1 MNPHSFTAGRGGLRQ
16 FGSVT
21 TVPAHWWWFPNFRK
35 NFPCFAKITE
45 RGAVVCNQVAIYPAD
60 DDGDGVD
67 NDDNNDDHFDWVQQL
82 AIKLQYR
89 SEDER
94 LCDNLT
100 LLSPNTWLRRTIR
113 GQPGQ
118 LESCEVRLGLGF
130 ADIMRHFCQ
139 SGVPLGVIWDTSG
152 HDGCQLNVIWAK
164 RSPARKFFFFKIR
177 TFIG

>member
-1 MNPHSFTAGRGGLRQ
+1 MVSKLSQKLSLLCKNHREGL
-16 FGSVT
+16 
-21 TVPAHWWWFPNFRK
+21 HWS
-35 NFPCFAKITE
+35 
-45 RGAVVCNQVAIYPAD
+45 AIKLRYRAD
-60 DDGDGVD
+60 DDGDGDD

-139 SGVPLGVIWDTSG
+139 SGVPLGVIWHT
-152 HDGCQLNVIWAK
+152 
-164 RSPARKFFFFKIR
+164 
-177 TFIG
+177 

>member
-16 FGSVT
+16 YGSVT

-113 GQPGQ
+113 GQPEQ
-118 LESCEVRLGLGF
+118 LESSEVRLGRFCRHHETFLSIRGSTWSYLGHLR
-130 ADIMRHFCQ
+130 A
-139 SGVPLGVIWDTSG
+139 
-152 HDGCQLNVIWAK
+152 
-164 RSPARKFFFFKIR
+164 
-177 TFIG
+177 

>member
-1 MNPHSFTAGRGGLRQ
+1 MAKTFLALQKSQRGVQWSAIKLRYR
-16 FGSVT
+16 
-21 TVPAHWWWFPNFRK
+21 A
-35 NFPCFAKITE
+35 
-45 RGAVVCNQVAIYPAD
+45 
-60 DDGDGVD
+60 DGDGDGDD

-118 LESCEVRLGLGF
+118 LESCEVRLGRFCRHHETFLSIRGSTWSYLGHLR
-130 ADIMRHFCQ
+130 AQGLSLVCNMGKKE
-139 SGVPLGVIWDTSG
+139 SS
-152 HDGCQLNVIWAK
+152 K
-164 RSPARKFFFFKIR
+164 K
-177 TFIG
+177 

>member
-1 MNPHSFTAGRGGLRQ
+1 MVSKLSQKLSLLCKNHREGLHW
-16 FGSVT
+16 SVIKL
-21 TVPAHWWWFPNFRK
+21 RY
-35 NFPCFAKITE
+35 
-45 RGAVVCNQVAIYPAD
+45 RAD
-60 DDGDGVD
+60 DDGDGDD

-118 LESCEVRLGLGF
+118 LESCEVRLGRFCRHHETFLSIRGSTWSYLGHLR
-130 ADIMRHFCQ
+130 A
-139 SGVPLGVIWDTSG
+139 
-152 HDGCQLNVIWAK
+152 
-164 RSPARKFFFFKIR
+164 
-177 TFIG
+177 